1 MKFIHTA
8 DTHLGYQQY
17 HKQERKADFFDAFDA
32 IITDAIEKNVDG
44 VIHGGDLFHR
54 SRPDIETLSRAFSGL
69 KRLQENGIEFYMVV
83 GNHDGTRDKQWSELI
98 EDLDIGVYLGKD
110 GCEVGDSVVLFG
122 QDHVSKNRR
131 NQLTYPFSGDE
142 SDTNILVAHGL
153 FSEFEYG
160 DWSLEQILEQ
170 SRVGFDAAL
179 LGDNH
184 KSSIKHV
191 NEVPATYPGSSER
204 TAADQREQRGYNV
217 VTIEDGISIKWEGI
231 DTRTFEYID
240 LEMEPRMT
248 ADDVISEIESRDIE
262 DGCVLIVTL
271 TGDGQRV
278 NVGDI
283 ERAGGRVGALVV
295 QVNDRREFERE
306 SEENTFDEIEFVD
319 PDEEVENKLEQIDV
333 SATARELEELAR
345 DTSVPRSKLKDESEN
360 MVEMMVDADG
370 FVESVKNDDDIELTV
385 TGGDDEEKKQ
395 LDFSDVGGEQ

>member
-17 HKQERKADFFDAFDA
+17 HKQERRDDFFDAFDT
-32 IITDAIEKNVDG
+32 IITDAIEKDVDG

-69 KRLQENGIEFYMVV
+69 KRLQEHGIEFYMVV

-110 GCEVGDSVVLFG
+110 GCDVGDSIVLFG

-131 NQLTYPFSGDE
+131 NQLTYPFSGD
-142 SDTNILVAHGL
+142 DNNTNILVAHGL

-160 DWSLEQILEQ
+160 DWSLQHILEQ
-170 SRVGFDAAL
+170 SRVGFDGVL

-184 KSSIKHV
+184 KSSIKYV
-191 NEVPATYPGSSER
+191 NDVPATYPGSSER

-217 VTIEDGISIKWEGI
+217 VTIDDDVSIEWEAI
-231 DTRTFEYID
+231 DTRKFEYID
-240 LEMEPRMT
+240 IEMEPRMT
-248 ADDVISEIESRDIE
+248 ADDVISEIEASDIDE
-262 DGCVLIVTL
+262 GCVLVVTL
-271 TGDGQRV
+271 TGDGKRV

-333 SATARELEELAR
+333 SETAKQLEELAR
-345 DTSVPRSKLKDESEN
+345 DTTVPKSKLKDKSEN
-360 MVEMMVDADG
+360 MVETMVDADG
-370 FVESVKNDDDIELTV
+370 FVENVKNDGDVEISFND
-385 TGGDDEEKKQ
+385 GDDEEKQ
-395 LDFSDVGGEQ
+395 LDLSDVGGEQ